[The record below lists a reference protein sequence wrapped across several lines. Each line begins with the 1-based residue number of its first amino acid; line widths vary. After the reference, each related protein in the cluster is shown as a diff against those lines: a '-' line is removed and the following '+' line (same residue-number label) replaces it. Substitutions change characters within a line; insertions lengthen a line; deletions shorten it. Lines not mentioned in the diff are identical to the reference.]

1 MKLVKL
7 QRICLI
13 SILMFADGRKS
24 GEIKYY
30 NSPELKHLMDSASGY
45 QSTNVFYIYSNEH
58 QILEDMYR
66 F

>member
-13 SILMFADGRKS
+13 AILMFADGRKS

-45 QSTNVFYIYSNEH
+45 QSTTNVLYI
-58 QILEDMYR
+58 
-66 F
+66 FK